1 MNFGSV
7 AKFTKMAR
15 KEAPDPIRQSGRL
28 KSRMREY
35 DNYVTTLKRGEAGK
49 LELEGPETGRGVALR
64 ISRAA
69 KRVNM
74 PIKTWVVDRAVYFEL
89 EGR

>member
-1 MNFGSV
+1 MARFS
-7 AKFTKMAR
+7 KIAR
-15 KEAPDPIRQSGRL
+15 KEAPDPIRQTGRL

-35 DNYVTTLKRGEAGK
+35 DDYVASLKRGEAGK
-49 LELEGPETGRGVALR
+49 LDLEGAETGRGVALR

-69 KRVNM
+69 KRVNV
-74 PIKTWVVDRAVYFEL
+74 PIKTWVIDRTVYFEL

>member
-1 MNFGSV
+1 M
-7 AKFTKMAR
+7 ARFTKMPR
-15 KEAPDPIRQSGRL
+15 KDAPDPIRQTGRL

-35 DNYVTTLKRGEAGK
+35 DDYVRGLKKGDAGR
-49 LELEGPETGRGVALR
+49 LDLEGNETGRGVALR

>member
-1 MNFGSV
+1 M
-7 AKFTKMAR
+7 AKFTKISR
-15 KEAPDPIRQSGRL
+15 KDAPDPIRQSGRL

-35 DNYVTTLKRGEAGK
+35 DNYVSALKKGEAGR
-49 LELEGPETGRGVALR
+49 LDLEGNETGRGVALR

-69 KRVNM
+69 KRVNT